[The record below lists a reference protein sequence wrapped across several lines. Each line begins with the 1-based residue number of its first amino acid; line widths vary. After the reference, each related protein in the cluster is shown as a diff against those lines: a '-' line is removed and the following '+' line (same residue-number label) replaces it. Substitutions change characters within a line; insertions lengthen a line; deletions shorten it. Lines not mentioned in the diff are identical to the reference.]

1 MENIKSIVLFASVFS
16 IVITILYNL
25 SPEYNKSGQLKF
37 ISAIVYIILIIT
49 TIKNNKF
56 NINFNKDAIPQM
68 IISEEYTEEI
78 LQQEIFYET
87 KTKLENNLL
96 KVLKKENID
105 VDSIEVNLI
114 YNDYNYIE
122 INQITLKN
130 CSNYNKARTLINQ
143 YFNDTVVV
151 VNE

>member
-37 ISAIVYIILIIT
+37 ISALVYIILIIT

>member
-1 MENIKSIVLFASVFS
+1 
-16 IVITILYNL
+16 
-25 SPEYNKSGQLKF
+25 
-37 ISAIVYIILIIT
+37 
-49 TIKNNKF
+49 
-56 NINFNKDAIPQM
+56 M